1 MGRNEALTCEL
12 HELVKV
18 LDAEDGLPELP
29 EVELEHPGHGVD
41 VVAVRHVRQGVLAPL
56 KTLPE
61 IVYLRLKM
69 EKFRTL
75 CAGLS
80 LKYNKRGDVMGD
92 SGGNQ
97 IDIGVGISC

>member
-61 IVYLRLKM
+61 IVDLRLKM
-69 EKFRTL
+69 DNFEHCKIV
-75 CAGLS
+75 C
-80 LKYNKRGDVMGD
+80 
-92 SGGNQ
+92 
-97 IDIGVGISC
+97 GIISKIQQTWRCNG